1 MYSGLRDREAAVLQG
16 FEHGKTDLGNR
27 KLPNVISAM
36 NGLHIP
42 IHPPSKNGARYINHK
57 SFHSINLLGV
67 VDHQGRF
74 TFIHIGEADNT
85 TFIHFFT
92 NIKYFTYFLL

>member
-1 MYSGLRDREAAVLQG
+1 
-16 FEHGKTDLGNR
+16 
-27 KLPNVISAM
+27 M

-42 IHPPSKNGARYINHK
+42 APSKNGSRYINRK

-74 TFIHIGEADNT
+74 TFIHVGEEENT
-85 TFIHFFT
+85 NFLFILFT
-92 NIKYFTYFLL
+92 NK